1 MPVSSRNWPLADPN
15 RKWDGAAA
23 RARARKWAS
32 SDGSGDLDKVS
43 LTKYGGVFFWRA
55 SSPKKL
61 GDFKFP
67 YADIINGGPKV
78 VRAACQNALARVPGS
93 NIPKED
99 KVKLQNAARRQ
110 LNRFK
115 KGKKNESDEWAS
127 PIESLGDIAL
137 ALENKDTRNVLAAYN
152 LLVLLASTESSGYDR
167 EDLFD
172 EFCYVASGLETLG
185 VKLPEPLAGAKDFV
199 ERYMAMKDLDDEDQA
214 LSNDGVSSS

>member
-1 MPVSSRNWPLADPN
+1 MPVASRNWPLADPN

-43 LTKYGGVFFWRA
+43 LTKYGGVFFWHA

-78 VRAACQNALARVPGS
+78 VRAACQNALARVPSS

-99 KVKLQNAARRQ
+99 KTKLQNAARRQ

-115 KGKKNESDEWAS
+115 KAKKEASEWVSPVESIGDVAS
-127 PIESLGDIAL
+127 AIEDKESR
-137 ALENKDTRNVLAAYN
+137 TVLAAYH
-152 LLVLLASTESSGYDR
+152 LLILLASSDASGYDR

-172 EFCYVASGLETLG
+172 EYCYVASGLETLG
-185 VKLPEPLAGAKDFV
+185 IALPTPLAGSKDFL
-199 ERYMAMKDLDDEDQA
+199 ERYQAMQDQDDEDEA
-214 LSNDGVSSS
+214 LSNDGVLSP